1 MIGLL
6 VSRES
11 GRECYRGGKCF
22 IGRIKQCR
30 MVQKYNNE
38 QTDRMDCGLD
48 CHRDGLLWTHFQIS
62 VEEQIS
68 NFVFEES
75 ALHLAASSSEL
86 RKNGTIIMFPRIIT
100 ESVSCCH
107 TATTAAAREWKD

>member
-1 MIGLL
+1 
-6 VSRES
+6 
-11 GRECYRGGKCF
+11 
-22 IGRIKQCR
+22 
-30 MVQKYNNE
+30 
-38 QTDRMDCGLD
+38 MDCGLD

-100 ESVSCCH
+100 ESLSCCH